1 MFQESV
7 AYPNVAEVLKEFCA
21 ERETNVTVLMGLHID
36 GEQIHR
42 DIAVFSFGEPRI
54 GHEV

>member
-1 MFQESV
+1 
-7 AYPNVAEVLKEFCA
+7 
-21 ERETNVTVLMGLHID
+21 MGLHID

-54 GHEV
+54 GHEVWFFVITHILCTLYKGYREIYP